1 MAGILICPHCQAPN
15 PDDSQYCDQ
24 CSVPLKARPP
34 GAALGPA
41 GATLPAASVPP
52 ASARA
57 LGLGATSI
65 PATVSVQPSS
75 TPGVSV
81 PDSASLPPPAAGP
94 AGGEGVPTVR
104 LSPASAPAGAAP
116 ATARPAGRGGG
127 SLALVGATAAA
138 LLVF

>member
-1 MAGILICPHCQAPN
+1 MYCVTGLKLQPLPLAPASLVFTRWKGTQRWPVSICPHCQAPN

-65 PATVSVQPSS
+65 PATVSVQP
-75 TPGVSV
+75 
-81 PDSASLPPPAAGP
+81 
-94 AGGEGVPTVR
+94 
-104 LSPASAPAGAAP
+104 
-116 ATARPAGRGGG
+116 
-127 SLALVGATAAA
+127 
-138 LLVF
+138 